1 MKVLRI
7 RHNSKTLLDSI
18 IMEDEYRYNTLISE
32 LESLLKKFNMKK
44 SSLSRKVVIFKN
56 NRDTIEIEDVK
67 HYIEPININN
77 DEIKL
82 KIVSAIL
89 KL

>member
-7 RHNSKTLLDSI
+7 KHNSKTLLDSI
-18 IMEDEYRYNTLISE
+18 IIEDEYKYNTLISE